1 MKECSVRLD
10 NQRPGTSTAFLDAV
24 SGEQLLQMA
33 TDEQG
38 VLLVAYRLYDDCG
51 SLVAESP
58 GLTEPPFG
66 LTVHSSS
73 GDLLLDVPTNIGGV
87 IQYRLYGATGN
98 LLTHSDGIRTKIY
111 PQLRMEGVTRAW
123 VRHPE
128 LKAPV
133 AEEGA

>member
-1 MKECSVRLD
+1 V
-10 NQRPGTSTAFLDAV
+10 FIDAA

-33 TDEQG
+33 TDQHG
-38 VLLVAYRLYDDCG
+38 VLLVAYHLYDDCG
-51 SLVAESP
+51 ALVAESP

-66 LTVHSSS
+66 LTVHARN
-73 GDLLLDVPTNIGGV
+73 GDLLLDMPASIGGI
-87 IQYRLYGATGN
+87 IQYRLYGTNGT
-98 LLTHSDGIRTKIY
+98 LLTHSDGVRTKIY

-133 AEEGA
+133 AEEGV